1 MKQSTLSKKSGK
13 TTRGLRYLT
22 ELGALSAS
30 VAAANC
36 FFGIYQGK
44 QYLLLFLA
52 AFLSGVAAIL
62 PIFPSL
68 AYPSLRLKIAAYGAI
83 SLEIFSF
90 ASLLSLGYQIWVG
103 TRLLPDQWGA
113 FLLSLL
119 VWMLATAPLFWAGL
133 IASTLG
139 SVQLSLKLKLLCVLL
154 GWIPLANLGVLWVM
168 VRTVREEVA
177 YESRRLYR
185 NQARKDDRVCATR
198 YPILLVHGCFGR
210 DHQLLSYWGRIPKE
224 LQQNG
229 ATVYFG
235 NHQSAAAV
243 DDSAKELTFRI
254 EQLVKKTGCEKVNII
269 AHSKGG
275 LDSRRAIAFC
285 GAAPYIASLT
295 TVNTPHKG
303 CAYAD
308 YLLKAIPEKAQRKV
322 ASTYDRA
329 MQHLG
334 EHDPDFLA
342 AIRDLSEEGCR
353 RLAEEAEAAGEAKLC
368 EGIFTQS
375 FGSKLNKAK
384 GGGFPMNVTYLLAKF
399 FVGANDGLVSETS
412 FPWGEQ
418 YRLLTTDGEEGIS
431 HLDMVDLPRR
441 NLAGFDTREFYVE
454 LVSDLKKRGL

>member
-1 MKQSTLSKKSGK
+1 MKKSISPSQPLQN
-13 TTRGLRYLT
+13 TRKSRWIT
-22 ELGALSAS
+22 EICALLLA
-30 VAAANC
+30 VGAANC
-36 FFGIYQGK
+36 FLAIYQQK
-44 QYLLLFLA
+44 QYLLLILA
-52 AFLSGVAAIL
+52 AFASVLAAIL
-62 PIFPSL
+62 PIIP
-68 AYPSLRLKIAAYGAI
+68 AVTYPSVRLKIAAFGAI
-83 SLEIFSF
+83 GLEIY
-90 ASLLSLGYQIWVG
+90 SLAFTFTVVYQIYAG
-103 TRLLPDQWGA
+103 FQLLPEEWGA

-119 VWMLATAPLFWAGL
+119 TCLLALAPLFWASIL
-133 IASTLG
+133 MAVAG
-139 SVQLSLKLKLLCVLL
+139 SVQITLQLKLLGILL
-154 GWIPLANLGVLWVM
+154 GWVPLANIGVLWTIILKVHKE
-168 VRTVREEVA
+168 VR
-177 YESRRLYR
+177 YESKRLYR
-185 NQARKDDRVCATR
+185 NQARKVDQVCATR

-224 LQQNG
+224 LEQNG

-243 DDSAKELTFRI
+243 ADSAEELTFRI

-275 LDSRRAIAFC
+275 LDCRRAIAFC

-295 TVNTPHKG
+295 TVNTPHRG
-303 CAYAD
+303 CEYAD
-308 YLLKAIPEKAQRKV
+308 YLLQAIPEKAQRKV

-342 AIRDLSEEGCR
+342 AIRDLSAEGCR
-353 RLAEEAEAAGEAKLC
+353 RLNEEAAAAGEEKLC

-399 FVGANDGLVSETS
+399 FVGDNDGLVSETS
-412 FPWGEQ
+412 FSWGGQ
-418 YRLLTTDGEEGIS
+418 YRLLTTKGDQGIS

-441 NLAGFDTREFYVE
+441 NLPGFDTREFYVE
-454 LVSDLKKRGL
+454 LVSDLKNRGL